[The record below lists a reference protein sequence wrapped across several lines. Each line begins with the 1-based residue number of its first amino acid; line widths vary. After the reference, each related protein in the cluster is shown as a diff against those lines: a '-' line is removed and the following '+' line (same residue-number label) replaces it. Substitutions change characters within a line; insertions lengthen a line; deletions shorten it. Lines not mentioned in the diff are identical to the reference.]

1 MEPNA
6 EKLKEKI
13 EALENE
19 IAAKDRELNTKV
31 VQLLHANELLKS
43 IVLRLED
50 LNNTAAHEK
59 NQKIKILIAD
69 LINVTSD
76 DLWEQFE
83 ITFVKVHPSFY
94 TGLFRKH
101 PNLTA
106 NERKL
111 CAFIRMNFSTK
122 DISNITR
129 QTIRSI
135 EMARFRLRKKM
146 ELPRSMNLSKY
157 LQNF

>member
-106 NERKL
+106 NER
-111 CAFIRMNFSTK
+111 
-122 DISNITR
+122 
-129 QTIRSI
+129 
-135 EMARFRLRKKM
+135 
-146 ELPRSMNLSKY
+146 
-157 LQNF
+157 